1 MEKNGRGKAKKSAD
15 RRERDDSDN
24 GAAVQEI
31 RMKKLAT
38 IEGYL
43 DHHPVRMRYPDM
55 AVETMERPTTMAG
68 MVWFAA
74 KIVLFSDYDGFFA
87 EGTRQ
92 IFFMS
97 LFKWLFAKKIILVC
111 RPRLK
116 APPSGLLS
124 YLKEWLKTRVFKM
137 GVDHFIVISTSEIEA
152 YHTHWGI
159 SKEKMTYVPFKV
171 NSADSL
177 AELETGDEEFIYS
190 GGTSL
195 RDYKTLFEAIK
206 GLDIQVKVVTNR
218 DFDKESIPRNA
229 HIIHNSG
236 TISEFYAPCA
246 RARFSVFPIESGYIR
261 SAGQGSYLGAMFL
274 GKAVIVSDT
283 PGVRDIIDDG
293 VNGLVVPPDNA
304 PLLREKI
311 IALWEDNDLRNR
323 LGETAKRQVR
333 EYYTHERYI
342 DNIYR
347 VLRWA
352 LGV

>member
-1 MEKNGRGKAKKSAD
+1 
-15 RRERDDSDN
+15 
-24 GAAVQEI
+24 
-31 RMKKLAT
+31 MKKLAT
-38 IEGYL
+38 IEKYL
-43 DHHPVRMRYPDM
+43 DYHPVRMRYPDM
-55 AVETMERPTTMAG
+55 VVETMERPATMAG
-68 MVWFAA
+68 MIRLAA

-97 LFKWLFAKKIILVC
+97 LFKRLFAKKIILVC

-116 APPSGLLS
+116 APPSGFLS

-159 SKEKMTYVPFKV
+159 SKERMAYVPFKV
-171 NSADSL
+171 NSAESL

-190 GGTSL
+190 GGDSL
-195 RDYKTLFEAIK
+195 RDYKTLFEAVN
-206 GLDIQVKVVTNR
+206 GLDIQVKVVTNQ
-218 DFDKESIPRNA
+218 DFGKEPIPPNV
-229 HIIHNSG
+229 HIIHNSE
-236 TISEFYAPCA
+236 TVSEFYAPCA
-246 RARFSVFPIESGYIR
+246 RARFSIFPIESGYIR

-283 PGVRDIIDDG
+283 PGVRDILEDG
-293 VNGLVVPPDNA
+293 VNGLIVPPDNA

-311 IALWEDNDLRNR
+311 IVLWEDSGLRNR
-323 LGETAKRQVR
+323 LGDTARTQVR
-333 EYYTHERYI
+333 ECYTHDRYI

-347 VLRWA
+347 VLQKT
-352 LGV
+352 LLE